1 MSSSKPAPRLTVV
14 SSSGSGTTTAL
25 GRSLGHIR
33 RRLGLTLKD
42 ISAGS
47 GIPIST
53 LSKVQNGQATL
64 TYENLVKLATSLG
77 VDVAD
82 LFRGDHAELRT
93 TRRAIQRKGQG
104 RTGATDSFGFE
115 VLATEL
121 TRKRMTPTV
130 LTVTATSFDQT
141 GGLKRH
147 EGEEFL
153 YVVSGTLELHTEYYE
168 PARLEA
174 GDSAYLDSA
183 LGHAYV
189 AVSKTPVVVLAVL
202 SQAEPR

>member
-1 MSSSKPAPRLTVV
+1 MSSSKAAPRLTVV
-14 SSSGSGTTTAL
+14 SSSASGTTTAL

-42 ISAGS
+42 ISEGS

-64 TYENLVKLATSLG
+64 TYENLVRLATSLG

-82 LFRGDHAELRT
+82 LFRGDHSELRT
-93 TRRAIQRKGQG
+93 TRRAIGRKGQG
-104 RTGATDSFGFE
+104 KPGNSDRFSFE
-115 VLATEL
+115 LLATEL
-121 TRKRMTPTV
+121 TRKRMTPSI
-130 LTVTATSFDQT
+130 LTVTATSFDKT
-141 GGLKRH
+141 AGLKRH

-153 YVVSGTLELHTEYYE
+153 YVLSGTLELHTEYYE

-174 GDSAYLDSA
+174 GDSAYLDAA

-189 AVSKTPVVVLAVL
+189 ALSKAPVLILAVL